1 MRTSY
6 LLKSKSYLIV
16 ACFVWVITG
25 LATAQDFEYEGYSWD
40 KDPTPFA
47 LPDSLSEED
56 AIYRKYHF
64 FVEFNANVES
74 VNQQYNVEHYK
85 LYLNSEKAVEANNRI
100 YIAQEDENDKHNQI
114 LIRVVQP
121 DGTINLLDKNNIK
134 TGVHEESGT
143 EFLYYAIE
151 NLQVG
156 SEIEALIKRQVYPQF
171 YGRLFYIQK
180 SHPIFDYRFE
190 YIAPGHLAME
200 FKTYNTSKTFKSED
214 RETSFMHTIAAD
226 YVPKYQGE
234 NLSSSGANKE
244 YFIYKLDRNV
254 AQGSNDV
261 NGFGYYSQ
269 IVGNRGLNGE
279 LSKTA
284 FKSIA
289 ESYKTIGVKESDSK
303 TLKALKIE
311 NFIKENFTFIDNN
324 TEASLEDVDA
334 IFKQRAINTF
344 GAARLYIE
352 YLYNAG
358 LSCEMIATCD
368 KTSVNFDKEFENYL
382 FLNKMLLYIP
392 EIKTALDPSDSYSRL
407 QYFDTEYQ
415 GHPGLFIKSRTLGN
429 TRTATGKVKMIPA
442 TKGSESLTKA
452 IIDVEILDD
461 FEDINVKVKQETSG
475 HIAKNFQPFFPGIE
489 DDVKEDFHRYVLHSY
504 TDQLKMKSVKFEN
517 TEALDFPQ
525 RPLKASCELENE
537 DFWQK
542 AGHNYILNAG
552 ALIGPQSQMYSEDE
566 SARRTPINSSFARR
580 FQYEITFNVP
590 ANYEISNIES
600 LDMDVDGS
608 NGDYTFYFKSS
619 HTRTGDVVK
628 VVIDELYDHDL
639 YPADQFSAYQ
649 KVINAAADFSKKKV
663 IFKPK

>member
-1 MRTSY
+1 
-6 LLKSKSYLIV
+6 
-16 ACFVWVITG
+16 
-25 LATAQDFEYEGYSWD
+25 
-40 KDPTPFA
+40 
-47 LPDSLSEED
+47 
-56 AIYRKYHF
+56 
-64 FVEFNANVES
+64 
-74 VNQQYNVEHYK
+74 
-85 LYLNSEKAVEANNRI
+85 
-100 YIAQEDENDKHNQI
+100 
-114 LIRVVQP
+114 
-121 DGTINLLDKNNIK
+121 
-134 TGVHEESGT
+134 
-143 EFLYYAIE
+143 
-151 NLQVG
+151 
-156 SEIEALIKRQVYPQF
+156 
-171 YGRLFYIQK
+171 
-180 SHPIFDYRFE
+180 
-190 YIAPGHLAME
+190 
-200 FKTYNTSKTFKSED
+200 
-214 RETSFMHTIAAD
+214 
-226 YVPKYQGE
+226 
-234 NLSSSGANKE
+234 
-244 YFIYKLDRNV
+244 
-254 AQGSNDV
+254 
-261 NGFGYYSQ
+261 
-269 IVGNRGLNGE
+269 
-279 LSKTA
+279 
-284 FKSIA
+284 
-289 ESYKTIGVKESDSK
+289 
-303 TLKALKIE
+303 
-311 NFIKENFTFIDNN
+311 
-324 TEASLEDVDA
+324 
-334 IFKQRAINTF
+334 
-344 GAARLYIE
+344 
-352 YLYNAG
+352 
-358 LSCEMIATCD
+358 
-368 KTSVNFDKEFENYL
+368 
-382 FLNKMLLYIP
+382 
-392 EIKTALDPSDSYSRL
+392 
-407 QYFDTEYQ
+407 
-415 GHPGLFIKSRTLGN
+415 
-429 TRTATGKVKMIPA
+429 MIPA

-489 DDVKEDFHRYVLHSY
+489 DDMKEDFHRYVLHSY